1 MSKGYWL
8 SRGDGIFATQ
18 KKPWQFDKFS
28 MTLPRRGKHNH
39 TKQFFIPQ
47 FECTEQF
54 RLKNIPV
61 EEQLDNNVLDEL
73 VSNVS
78 FVQSSEDDL
87 NKQWKKARL
96 EKTKTETKLTNQK
109 LQQRKKLLF
118 EQWSMTFFEV
128 FSDHFGKLRNCL
140 VNMHLTD
147 EQVDVFNKTLQNCL
161 NNLQLSLDQIWN
173 DFNKESDEEE

>member
-1 MSKGYWL
+1 MKGYWL
-8 SRGDGIFATQ
+8 GRSNGIFATQ
-18 KKPWQFDKFS
+18 MSPYQFDKFS
-28 MTLPRRGKHNH
+28 ISLKRRGTNSKN
-39 TKQFFIPQ
+39 KQYFIPQ
-47 FECTEQF
+47 SYCTEDYKS
-54 RLKNIPV
+54 RNIPV
-61 EEQLDNNVLDEL
+61 EELLDNSVLDEL
-73 VSNVS
+73 ASNVS

-128 FSDHFGKLRNCL
+128 FSDHFGKLRNML
-140 VNMHLTD
+140 VQLHLND
-147 EQVDVFNKTLQNCL
+147 EQTNKLNECIGSCL
-161 NNLQLSLDQIWN
+161 ENLQLSLDQIWN